1 MKRRQLL
8 KRGAL
13 AGAAAALPAG
23 IAIAGIH
30 QPVASALG
38 AYSKQVAAKSS
49 GDGSVHLV
57 ASIDNMEAFTDHDVR
72 LKALPYTHIRAE
84 GNLLTFTHEGV
95 DYTIENVLPPNFA
108 KALG

>member
-38 AYSKQVAAKSS
+38 AYSKQVAPKATT
-49 GDGSVHLV
+49 DGSVHLV
-57 ASIDNMEAFTDHDVR
+57 ASIDNIDAFIDQDVR
-72 LKALPYTHIRAE
+72 LKALPYENIKAE
-84 GNLLTFTHEGV
+84 GNLLSFSHQGT
-95 DYTIENVLPPNFA
+95 DYKIENVLPKHFA
-108 KALG
+108 KALS